1 MIICNGAKR
10 LAVIK
15 TRFRMFIPRAAI
27 SSVLVLFLIA
37 FCCRGIRNDGSSCCW
52 NLFGMMTEDTVVA
65 TGAVAF
71 LMECA
76 NTVVVI
82 LAAFAFVALPF

>member
-27 SSVLVLFLIA
+27 SSVLVLFLLA
-37 FCCRGIRNDGSSCCW
+37 FGCRGIRNDGSSCCW
-52 NLFGMMTEDTVVA
+52 NVFGMVTEDTAVA
-65 TGAVAF
+65 TGAIAF

-82 LAAFAFVALPF
+82 LAASAVLALPF

>member
-27 SSVLVLFLIA
+27 SSVLVLFLLA
-37 FCCRGIRNDGSSCCW
+37 FWCRGIRNDGSSCCW
-52 NLFGMMTEDTVVA
+52 NLFGMVTEYTIA
-65 TGAVAF
+65 AAGAVAL
-71 LMECA
+71 LMECE
-76 NTVVVI
+76 NTGVVI
-82 LAAFAFVALPF
+82 PTASAFVARPF